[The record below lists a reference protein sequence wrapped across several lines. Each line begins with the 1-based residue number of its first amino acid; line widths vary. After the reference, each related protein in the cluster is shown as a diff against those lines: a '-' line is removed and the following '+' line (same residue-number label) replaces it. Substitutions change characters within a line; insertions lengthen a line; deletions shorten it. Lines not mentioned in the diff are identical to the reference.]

1 MASAPKILVAED
13 ADDLRDAIVLVLVE
27 QGYRIQAAR
36 DGHEATILFPEFK
49 PDLVVLDMRM
59 PKMSGPET
67 CAVIRQTSNV
77 PVIMFTSTND
87 SAEVQ
92 DAIIKGASD
101 FVLKSTGVVELTD
114 RIAFHL
120 GNINADDASNNV
132 VKTKTVSAAPIKRP
146 ATTTL
151 IIDSDEEARS
161 VIKAVLTRL
170 NQGVEEATSATEAI
184 ALFKK
189 VDPDIVISEWKLPD
203 MDGFKMLTE
212 LKGTKKSKDLVRM
225 MMSSRLSP
233 EAQRKAHFLGIK
245 NFLIKPLSASKV
257 ELMVAD
263 CVRTAIRNKKIKA
276 GKAA

>member
-27 QGYRIQAAR
+27 QGYRVQAAR
-36 DGHEATILFPEFK
+36 DGHEATILFPEFN

-67 CAVIRQTSNV
+67 CAMIRQTSKV
-77 PVIMFTSTND
+77 PVIMFTSSND

-120 GNINADDASNNV
+120 GNIKADDASNNV
-132 VKTKTVSAAPIKRP
+132 VKTKTVSAAPIKQP

-151 IIDSDEEARS
+151 IIDSDAEARS

-184 ALFKK
+184 ALYKK

-212 LKGTKKSKDLVRM
+212 LKGTKKSKDLIRM

-245 NFLIKPLSASKV
+245 NFLIKPLTASKV

-276 GKAA
+276 RKAA